1 MLSFE
6 RQQLYHSK
14 TKKGT
19 NFVFQT
25 PKVVFRAT
33 KVVSTIKLP
42 CGFPRFPSLS
52 VRSTHQG
59 NHIETPQG
67 GSSKGA
73 ASGLPPGLRPAP
85 KALLRVGHA
94 APRPPWAAPPVLR
107 SQLGHLHP
115 VTRGKRA
122 SGLSTPAGGG
132 QHSRASIGRDPRFH
146 GYFLKEAPQAGAT
159 GVCETLCVLHTEGV
173 SVECVKPAH
182 RVAAVHTLVVWAGW
196 FCTRGKGMDSAPAFA
211 AFAQLKKGARGA
223 KSGPWSRFSGP
234 RHPTPPARPANGSGA
249 SLKNLLNIVFVL
261 CIIAVLIQD
270 TVIQYS
276 TARKDE
282 S

>member
-73 ASGLPPGLRPAP
+73 CFAAFPPGLRPAP
-85 KALLRVGHA
+85 RALLRVGRH
-94 APRPPWAAPPVLR
+94 APRPPGLRPLVRLRAPGPCC
-107 SQLGHLHP
+107 LGHPAGRL
-115 VTRGKRA
+115 RGTGAPGGRGGQRA
-122 SGLSTPAGGG
+122 ALSTLDAQPLLPLNSVFSKGPAGPRKRGG
-132 QHSRASIGRDPRFH
+132 VWGGVP
-146 GYFLKEAPQAGAT
+146 PQAGRRWAT
-159 GVCETLCVLHTEGV
+159 RPRRWAVRVQPQAVPAVHGLGEVVHGRPGYGAERSRLFGCPSLCVLRTE
-173 SVECVKPAH
+173 
-182 RVAAVHTLVVWAGW
+182 
-196 FCTRGKGMDSAPAFA
+196 
-211 AFAQLKKGARGA
+211 
-223 KSGPWSRFSGP
+223 
-234 RHPTPPARPANGSGA
+234 
-249 SLKNLLNIVFVL
+249 
-261 CIIAVLIQD
+261 
-270 TVIQYS
+270 
-276 TARKDE
+276 
-282 S
+282 

>member
-73 ASGLPPGLRPAP
+73 CFAAFPPGLRPAP
-85 KALLRVGHA
+85 RALLRVGHA

-132 QHSRASIGRDPRFH
+132 QHSRASIGRDPPPHEFFIKSAAGQGNRRVV
-146 GYFLKEAPQAGAT
+146 KPQA
-159 GVCETLCVLHTEGV
+159 C
-173 SVECVKPAH
+173 
-182 RVAAVHTLVVWAGW
+182 
-196 FCTRGKGMDSAPAFA
+196 
-211 AFAQLKKGARGA
+211 
-223 KSGPWSRFSGP
+223 
-234 RHPTPPARPANGSGA
+234 PP
-249 SLKNLLNIVFVL
+249 
-261 CIIAVLIQD
+261 
-270 TVIQYS
+270 
-276 TARKDE
+276 
-282 S
+282 